1 MNDKVRTNKLSWIK
15 DQKASIKEWMK
26 QQTPEIYNQVNPDGY
41 SIEKEKWNMNS
52 QDIIE
57 KANEALEYLEKLE
70 ESII

>member
-1 MNDKVRTNKLSWIK
+1 
-15 DQKASIKEWMK
+15 MK

-52 QDIIE
+52 KDIIE